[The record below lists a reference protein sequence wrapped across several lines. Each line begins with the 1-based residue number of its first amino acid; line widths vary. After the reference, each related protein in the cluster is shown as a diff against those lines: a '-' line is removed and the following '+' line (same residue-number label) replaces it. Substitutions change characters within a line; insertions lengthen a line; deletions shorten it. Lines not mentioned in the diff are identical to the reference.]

1 MAGISETVRTARLKQ
16 EVGDAA
22 DVRFTTDVL
31 FASGPELQGNLS
43 LAYSR
48 SRRLALLAL
57 AVLAGVVVAGFWNFR
72 LVDGF
77 GADIVA
83 NNTIGAYQGK
93 SAEYAVLGAG
103 FGFLFA
109 LVAGLAATFTACNCV
124 AFAMIP
130 GLVCAPD
137 AKAGRTAALQALGI
151 MLVFVVLISA
161 IYGAFV
167 GWLGPA
173 GVAAI
178 NTREVRFAQAG
189 IVFSVLGVAMLFWGA
204 IELGLLDRFTRRC
217 SPVTR
222 AFFAQPTTK
231 AAIMGIMIG
240 AFAIGRPYPVFREF
254 LLYAAQAQ
262 RPSYGAAVMAL
273 QGVGQVLVM
282 VAAFL
287 FILAVFGRRLAS
299 WVSSRPHQTALVSAL
314 ALTAGGAYFVFYWGI
329 ARVWPWMGRWGF
341 QLGWYS

>member
-1 MAGISETVRTARLKQ
+1 M
-16 EVGDAA
+16 
-22 DVRFTTDVL
+22 
-31 FASGPELQGNLS
+31 S
-43 LAYSR
+43 LD
-48 SRRLALLAL
+48 LALDGRPLANSGELAAAPYADLAL
-57 AVLAGVVVAGFWNFR
+57 AYPLARRVWYLLAAVAAGVCIAGFWNFR
-72 LVDGF
+72 VVDGF
-77 GADIVA
+77 GSDIVA
-83 NNTIGAYQGK
+83 ANTIGAYQGK
-93 SAEYAVLGAG
+93 AAEFAVLGAG
-103 FGFLFA
+103 FGFVFA

-130 GLVCAPD
+130 GLVCARD
-137 AKAGRTAALQALGI
+137 AQSGRAAALHSLGV
-151 MLVFVVLISA
+151 MLLAVIVVSA

-189 IVFSVLGVAMLFWGA
+189 IVFSTLGAGMLFWGA
-204 IELGLLDRFTRRC
+204 VELGLLRAMVNRS

-222 AFFAQPTTK
+222 AFFSQPTTK
-231 AAIMGIMIG
+231 AAIMGLMIG

-254 LLYAAQAQ
+254 LLYAAQMQ

-282 VAAFL
+282 VLVFL
-287 FILAVFGRRLAS
+287 AIIALFSRRLRT
-299 WVSSRPHQTALVSAL
+299 WVMSKPHQPALISAF
-314 ALTAGGAYFVFYWGI
+314 ALTAGGAYFLFYWGI
-329 ARVWPWMGRWGF
+329 ARVWPALGRWGF

>member
-1 MAGISETVRTARLKQ
+1 M
-16 EVGDAA
+16 
-22 DVRFTTDVL
+22 
-31 FASGPELQGNLS
+31 
-43 LAYSR
+43 YSMG
-48 SRRLALLAL
+48 RRMVYLVV

-72 LVDGF
+72 VVDGF

-83 NNTIGAYQGK
+83 ANTIGDYRGK
-93 SAEYAVLGAG
+93 AGEFAVLGAT

-109 LVAGLAATFTACNCV
+109 FVAGLAATFTACNCV

-137 AKAGRTAALQALGI
+137 ARAGRATAFASLRL
-151 MLVFVVLISA
+151 LLFSVVVVSA

-178 NTREVRFAQAG
+178 NAREVRFAQAG
-189 IVFSVLGVAMLFWGA
+189 IVFSVLGIAMLVWSA
-204 IELGLLDRFTRRC
+204 IELGLLDRLTRRC
-217 SPVTR
+217 TAATR

-231 AAIMGIMIG
+231 AAIMGLMIG

-262 RPSYGAAVMAL
+262 SPAYGAAVMAL
-273 QGVGQVLVM
+273 QGIGQVAVM
-282 VAAFL
+282 VVAFVL
-287 FILAVFGRRLAS
+287 LLALFGRKLGV
-299 WVSSRPHQTALVSAL
+299 WVTTRPLQPALVSAL
-314 ALTAGGAYFVFYWGI
+314 ALAAGGAYFVFYWGV
-329 ARVWPWMGRWGF
+329 ARAWPWMGRWGF

>member
-1 MAGISETVRTARLKQ
+1 MAELS
-16 EVGDAA
+16 D
-22 DVRFTTDVL
+22 TT
-31 FASGPELQGNLS
+31 FSS
-43 LAYSR
+43 LAAASDRADAYPV
-48 SRRLALLAL
+48 SRRAMHLISAMAL
-57 AVLAGVVVAGFWNFR
+57 GVIIAGFWNFR
-72 LVDGF
+72 VVDGF
-77 GADIVA
+77 GSDVVA
-83 NNTIGAYQGK
+83 ANTIGTYQGRA
-93 SAEYAVLGAG
+93 AEFATLGAG
-103 FGFLFA
+103 FGFIFA

-130 GLVCAPD
+130 GLVCARD
-137 AKAGRTAALQALGI
+137 AKAGRSAALSSLGV
-151 MLVFVVLISA
+151 MLLFVVLVSA

-167 GWLGPA
+167 GWLGPV

-189 IVFSVLGVAMLFWGA
+189 VVFSVLGLVMLFWSA
-204 IELGLLDRFTRRC
+204 IEFGLLDRVTSGS

-231 AAIMGIMIG
+231 AAIMGAMLG

-273 QGVGQVLVM
+273 QGIGQVLVM
-282 VAAFL
+282 VGAFL
-287 FILAVFGRRLAS
+287 LVLWLFGERLRT
-299 WVSSRPHQTALVSAL
+299 WVINKPAQPALVSAFAL
-314 ALTAGGAYFVFYWGI
+314 AAGGAYFLFYWGI
-329 ARVWPWMGRWGF
+329 ARAWPWMGRWGF

>member
-1 MAGISETVRTARLKQ
+1 MAGLPETVGRVALSTQSTVTNRSTSAA
-16 EVGDAA
+16 AA
-22 DVRFTTDVL
+22 D
-31 FASGPELQGNLS
+31 LS
-43 LAYSR
+43 AAYPLA
-48 SRRLALLAL
+48 RRILWLTLAA
-57 AVLAGVVVAGFWNFR
+57 AAGVVVAGFWNFR

-83 NNTIGAYQGK
+83 ANTIGSYQGR
-93 SAEYAVLGAG
+93 AADFAVLGAG

-137 AKAGRTAALQALGI
+137 AKAGRSAAVQALAI
-151 MLVFVVLISA
+151 MLFFVVLVSA

-167 GWLGPA
+167 GWLGPD
-173 GVAAI
+173 GAAAV
-178 NTREVRFAQAG
+178 NTRQVRFAQAG
-189 IVFSVLGVAMLFWGA
+189 IVFTVLGAAMMVWGA
-204 IELGLLDRFTRRC
+204 IELGLLDRWTRRA

-222 AFFAQPTTK
+222 QFFAQPTVK
-231 AAIMGIMIG
+231 AAIMGLMVG

-262 RPSYGAAVMAL
+262 RPSYGAAVMAV

-282 VAAFL
+282 VGAFL
-287 FILAVFGRRLAS
+287 LVLLLLGRRLAA
-299 WVSSRPHQTALVSAL
+299 WVSSRPAQPALLSAL
-314 ALTAGGAYFVFYWGI
+314 ALTGGGAYFLFYWGI
-329 ARVWPWMGRWGF
+329 ARVWPSLGRWGF
-341 QLGWYS
+341 QLGWYQ